1 MPIGNP
7 VSLTGNISAKSISVT
22 ATAGQT
28 LFTVTGGYRV
38 NQLEVYKNGVCL
50 IDSSD
55 YNARD
60 GASVTLL
67 SAANANDVIEFRV
80 FDTFRVADAVSTN
93 DSTVNFAGNLGVGG
107 NLSVGGSIV
116 GANLSVSGSIVG
128 AGAGITG
135 VNAGFGIPVNDTD
148 KLFNYVSAAGTV
160 TANLV
165 LDTTNAGVNSSYVFT
180 ATPTITV
187 SSGIGV
193 TVQTGKTLVI
203 DVLRLE
209 P

>member
-1 MPIGNP
+1 MIGNQP
-7 VSLTGNISAKSISVT
+7 SLTGNVASKSISVT

-38 NQLEVYKNGVCL
+38 NQLDVYKNGVCL

-80 FDTFRVADAVSTN
+80 FDTFRASDAVNVN

-107 NLSVGGSIV
+107 NLSVGGTV
-116 GANLSVSGSIVG
+116 TAAYLSGNGSQL
-128 AGAGITG
+128 TN
-135 VNAGFGIPVNDTD
+135 VNAGFGTPVNDTD

-203 DVLRLE
+203 DVLRLD

>member
-1 MPIGNP
+1 MAIGNP

-55 YNARD
+55 YSARD

-80 FDTFRVADAVSTN
+80 FDTFRVADVVSAN
-93 DSTVNFAGNLGVGG
+93 DSSVNFAGNLGVGG
-107 NLSVGGSIV
+107 NLSVGGTV
-116 GANLSVSGSIVG
+116 TAAYFSGNGSQL
-128 AGAGITG
+128 TY

>member
-1 MPIGNP
+1 MAIGNQP
-7 VSLTGNISAKSISVT
+7 SLTGNVANKSISTT

-38 NQLEVYKNGVCL
+38 NQLDVYRNGVCL
-50 IDSSD
+50 IDSND
-55 YNARD
+55 YSARD

-67 SAANANDVIEFRV
+67 SAATAGDVIEFRI
-80 FDTFRVADAVSTN
+80 FDTFRVADAVSAN
-93 DSTVNFAGNLGVGG
+93 DANVNFAGNLSVGG
-107 NLSVGGSIV
+107 NVTAAYFIGNGSQ
-116 GANLSVSGSIVG
+116 L
-128 AGAGITG
+128 TY

-165 LDTTNAGVNSSYVFT
+165 LDATNAGVNSSYVIAT
-180 ATPTITV
+180 TPTITV
-187 SSGIGV
+187 ASGIGV

>member
-1 MPIGNP
+1 MAIGNLP
-7 VSLTGNISAKSISVT
+7 SLTGNVASKSISTT

-38 NQLEVYKNGVCL
+38 NQLDVYRNGVCL
-50 IDSSD
+50 IDSND
-55 YNARD
+55 YSARD

-67 SAANANDVIEFRV
+67 SAATAGDVIEFRI
-80 FDTFRVADAVSTN
+80 FDTFRVADAVSAN
-93 DSTVNFAGNLGVGG
+93 DANVNFAGNLSVGG
-107 NLSVGGSIV
+107 NVTAAYFIGNGSQ
-116 GANLSVSGSIVG
+116 L
-128 AGAGITG
+128 TY

-165 LDTTNAGVNSSYVFT
+165 LDTTNAGVNSSYVI
-180 ATPTITV
+180 ASTPTITV
-187 SSGIGV
+187 ASGIGV

>member
-1 MPIGNP
+1 MAIGNQP
-7 VSLTGNISAKSISVT
+7 SLTGNVASKSISTT
-22 ATAGQT
+22 ATVGQT

-38 NQLEVYKNGVCL
+38 NQLDVYRNGVCL
-50 IDSSD
+50 IDSND
-55 YNARD
+55 YSARD
-60 GASVTLL
+60 GVSVTLL
-67 SAANANDVIEFRV
+67 SAATAGDVIEFRI
-80 FDTFRVADAVSTN
+80 FDTFRVADAVSAN
-93 DSTVNFAGNLGVGG
+93 DANVNFAGNLGVGG
-107 NLSVGGSIV
+107 NVTAAYFIGNGSQ
-116 GANLSVSGSIVG
+116 L
-128 AGAGITG
+128 TY

-165 LDTTNAGVNSSYVFT
+165 LDTTNAGVNSSYVI
-180 ATPTITV
+180 ASTPTITV
-187 SSGIGV
+187 ASGIGV

>member
-1 MPIGNP
+1 MSIGNP
-7 VSLTGNISAKSISVT
+7 VSLTGNISSKSISVT

-38 NQLEVYKNGVCL
+38 NQLDVYRNGVCL
-50 IDSSD
+50 IDSTD
-55 YNARD
+55 YSARD

-67 SAANANDVIEFRV
+67 SAATAGDVIEFRV
-80 FDTFRVADAVSTN
+80 FDTFRAADAVSAN
-93 DSTVNFAGNLGVGG
+93 DSSVNFAGNLGVGG
-107 NLSVGGSIV
+107 NLSVSGNIV
-116 GANLSVSGSIVG
+116 GNGSSL
-128 AGAGITG
+128 TY
-135 VNAGFGIPVNDTD
+135 VNAGFGIPVNDAD

-165 LDTTNAGVNSSYVFT
+165 LDTTNAGVNSSYVIA

-187 SSGIGV
+187 ASGIGV

>member
-1 MPIGNP
+1 MAIGNQP
-7 VSLTGNISAKSISVT
+7 SLTGNVASKSISTT

-38 NQLEVYKNGVCL
+38 NQLDVYRNGVCL
-50 IDSSD
+50 IDSND
-55 YNARD
+55 YSARD

-67 SAANANDVIEFRV
+67 SAATAGDVIEFRI
-80 FDTFRVADAVSTN
+80 FDTFRVADAVSAN
-93 DSTVNFAGNLGVGG
+93 DANVNFAGNLSVGG
-107 NLSVGGSIV
+107 NVTAAYFIGNGSQ
-116 GANLSVSGSIVG
+116 L
-128 AGAGITG
+128 TY

-165 LDTTNAGVNSSYVFT
+165 LDTTNAGVNSSYVI
-180 ATPTITV
+180 ASTPTITV
-187 SSGIGV
+187 ASGIGV

>member
-1 MPIGNP
+1 MIGNQP
-7 VSLTGNISAKSISVT
+7 SLTGNVASKSISVT

-38 NQLEVYKNGVCL
+38 NQLDVYKNGVCL

-80 FDTFRVADAVSTN
+80 FDTFRASDAVNVN

-107 NLSVGGSIV
+107 NLSVGGTV
-116 GANLSVSGSIVG
+116 TAAYFSGNGSQLTYVD
-128 AGAGITG
+128 
-135 VNAGFGIPVNDTD
+135 AGFGIPVNDTD
-148 KLFNYVSAAGTV
+148 NLFNYVSAAGTV

-203 DVLRLE
+203 DVLRLD

>member
-1 MPIGNP
+1 MAIGNLP
-7 VSLTGNISAKSISVT
+7 SLTGNVASKSISTT

-38 NQLEVYKNGVCL
+38 NQLDVYRNGVCL
-50 IDSSD
+50 IDSND
-55 YNARD
+55 YSARD

-67 SAANANDVIEFRV
+67 SAATAGDVIEFRI
-80 FDTFRVADAVSTN
+80 FDTFRVADAVSAN
-93 DSTVNFAGNLGVGG
+93 DANVNFAGNLNVGG
-107 NLSVGGSIV
+107 NVTAAYFIGNGSQ
-116 GANLSVSGSIVG
+116 L
-128 AGAGITG
+128 TY

-165 LDTTNAGVNSSYVFT
+165 LDATNAGVNSSYVIAT
-180 ATPTITV
+180 TPTITV
-187 SSGIGV
+187 ASGIGV

-203 DVLRLE
+203 DILRLE

>member
-1 MPIGNP
+1 MIGNP
-7 VSLTGNISAKSISVT
+7 VSLTGNIASKSISTT

-38 NQLEVYKNGVCL
+38 NQLDVYRNGVCL
-50 IDSSD
+50 VDSTD
-55 YNARD
+55 YSARD

-67 SAANANDVIEFRV
+67 SAATAGDVIEFRV
-80 FDTFRVADAVSTN
+80 FDTFRAADAVSAN
-93 DSTVNFAGNLGVGG
+93 DSSVNFAGNLGVGG
-107 NLSVGGSIV
+107 NLSVSGNIV
-116 GANLSVSGSIVG
+116 GNGSSL
-128 AGAGITG
+128 TY

>member
-1 MPIGNP
+1 MAIGNLP
-7 VSLTGNISAKSISVT
+7 SLTGNVASKSISTT

-38 NQLEVYKNGVCL
+38 NQLDVYRNGVCL
-50 IDSSD
+50 IDSND
-55 YNARD
+55 YSARD

-67 SAANANDVIEFRV
+67 SAATAGDVIEFRI
-80 FDTFRVADAVSTN
+80 FDTFRVADAVSAN
-93 DSTVNFAGNLGVGG
+93 DANVNFAGNLNVGG
-107 NLSVGGSIV
+107 NVTAAYFIGNGSQ
-116 GANLSVSGSIVG
+116 L
-128 AGAGITG
+128 TY

-165 LDTTNAGVNSSYVFT
+165 LDTTNAGVNSSYVI
-180 ATPTITV
+180 ASTPTINV
-187 SSGIGV
+187 ASGIGV

>member
-1 MPIGNP
+1 MIGNQP
-7 VSLTGNISAKSISVT
+7 SLTGNVASKSISVT

-38 NQLEVYKNGVCL
+38 NQLDVYRNGVCL
-50 IDSSD
+50 IDSTD
-55 YNARD
+55 YSARD

-67 SAANANDVIEFRV
+67 SAATAGDVIEFRV
-80 FDTFRVADAVSTN
+80 FDTFRAADAISTN
-93 DSTVNFAGNLGVGG
+93 DSSVNFAGNLGVGG
-107 NLSVGGSIV
+107 NLSVSGNIV
-116 GANLSVSGSIVG
+116 GNGSSL
-128 AGAGITG
+128 TY
-135 VNAGFGIPVNDTD
+135 VNAGFGIPVNDAD

-165 LDTTNAGVNSSYVFT
+165 LDTTNAGVNSSYVIA

-187 SSGIGV
+187 ASGIGV

>member
-1 MPIGNP
+1 MAIGNLP
-7 VSLTGNISAKSISVT
+7 SLTGNVASKSISTT

-38 NQLEVYKNGVCL
+38 NQLDVYRNGVCL
-50 IDSSD
+50 IDSND
-55 YNARD
+55 YSARD

-67 SAANANDVIEFRV
+67 SAATAGDVIEFRI
-80 FDTFRVADAVSTN
+80 FDTFRVADAVSAN
-93 DSTVNFAGNLGVGG
+93 DANVNFAGNLNVGG
-107 NLSVGGSIV
+107 NVTAAYFIGNGSQ
-116 GANLSVSGSIVG
+116 L
-128 AGAGITG
+128 TY

-165 LDTTNAGVNSSYVFT
+165 LDTTNAGVNSSYVI
-180 ATPTITV
+180 ASTPTITV
-187 SSGIGV
+187 ASGIGV

>member
-1 MPIGNP
+1 MAIGNQP
-7 VSLTGNISAKSISVT
+7 SLTGNVASKSISVT

-38 NQLEVYKNGVCL
+38 NQLDVYRNGVCL
-50 IDSSD
+50 IDSTD
-55 YNARD
+55 YSARD

-67 SAANANDVIEFRV
+67 SAATAGDVIEFRV
-80 FDTFRVADAVSTN
+80 FDTFRAADAVSAN
-93 DSTVNFAGNLGVGG
+93 DSSVNFAGNLGVGG
-107 NLSVGGSIV
+107 NLSVSGNIV
-116 GANLSVSGSIVG
+116 GNGSSL
-128 AGAGITG
+128 TY
-135 VNAGFGIPVNDTD
+135 VNAGFGIPVNDAD

-165 LDTTNAGVNSSYVFT
+165 LDTTNAGVNSSYVIA

>member
-1 MPIGNP
+1 MAIGNP
-7 VSLTGNISAKSISVT
+7 VSLTGNISSKSISVT

-38 NQLEVYKNGVCL
+38 NQLDVYRNGVCL
-50 IDSSD
+50 VDSTD
-55 YNARD
+55 YSARD

-67 SAANANDVIEFRV
+67 SAATAGDVIEFRV
-80 FDTFRVADAVSTN
+80 FDTFRAADAVSAN
-93 DSTVNFAGNLGVGG
+93 DSSVNFAGNLGVGG
-107 NLSVGGSIV
+107 NLSVSGNIV
-116 GANLSVSGSIVG
+116 GNGSSL
-128 AGAGITG
+128 TY
-135 VNAGFGIPVNDTD
+135 VNAGFGIPVNDAD

-209 P
+209 

>member
-1 MPIGNP
+1 MAIGNP

-28 LFTVTGGYRV
+28 LFTVTNGYRV
-38 NQLEVYKNGVCL
+38 NQLDVYKNGVCL
-50 IDSSD
+50 IDSQD
-55 YNARD
+55 YSARD
-60 GASVTLL
+60 GATVTLL
-67 SAANANDVIEFRV
+67 SAANVNDVIEFRV
-80 FDTFRVADAVSTN
+80 FDTFRVADAVSAN
-93 DSTVNFAGNLGVGG
+93 DSSVNFAGNLGVGG
-107 NLSVGGSIV
+107 TVTSAYFSGNGSQ
-116 GANLSVSGSIVG
+116 L
-128 AGAGITG
+128 TY

-148 KLFNYVSAAGTV
+148 QLFNYVSAAGTV

-187 SSGIGV
+187 ASGIGV

-209 P
+209 T